1 MSASSD
7 RILELLQQISALK
20 ELDDKDRAGPKSALA
35 KKDSQLRR
43 SRRQQIRKE
52 MKQLA
57 RSARKVRSQETAS
70 RG

>member
-20 ELDDKDRAGPKSALA
+20 ELDDQYRAGPKTALA
-35 KKDSQLRR
+35 QEESKQRR

-52 MKQLA
+52 MKELA
-57 RSARKVRSQETAS
+57 SSARNKDRNQETAS
-70 RG
+70 G